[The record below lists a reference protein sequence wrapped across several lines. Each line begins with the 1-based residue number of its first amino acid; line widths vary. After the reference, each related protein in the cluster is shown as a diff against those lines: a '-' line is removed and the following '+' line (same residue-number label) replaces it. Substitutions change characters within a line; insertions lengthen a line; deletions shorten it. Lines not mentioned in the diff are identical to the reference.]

1 MDCILFR
8 FQNLSNFIKVD
19 FMLIKNYCLFI
30 YVYLNARSEN
40 DESVISLTLSHR
52 IQSLKI
58 N

>member
-1 MDCILFR
+1 
-8 FQNLSNFIKVD
+8 
-19 FMLIKNYCLFI
+19 MLIKNYCLFI